1 MKDVL
6 LQTARAALRPDH
18 LSEQELLR
26 RARSDDPEAFR
37 TIMRRYNQRLFRI
50 ARAVVRND
58 SIAEDVVQE
67 AYLRAFEHLETFRGD
82 ASLATWLHRVVLN
95 EALGRL
101 RKSSTRRE
109 VPLATEQASADIV
122 PFPNAA
128 SAEDPERALAQRQI
142 LRLVEEATDA
152 LPEPFRLVFT
162 ARVIEAMSVEETAA
176 LLGIKPETV
185 RTRLHRARQLL
196 RQQID
201 RKVGPVL
208 LNAFPFAGRRCER
221 LTEAVMNRLGFQN

>member
-6 LQTARAALRPDH
+6 SQIAQAARQPDH
-18 LSEQELLR
+18 LADRELVR
-26 RARSDDPEAFR
+26 RALANDPEAFR

-58 SIAEDVVQE
+58 GIAEDVVQE
-67 AYLRAFEHLETFRGD
+67 AYLRAFEHLETFRGE

-109 VPLATEQASADIV
+109 VPLAAEPASADIL
-122 PFPNAA
+122 PFPNMT
-128 SAEDPERALAQRQI
+128 SSDDPERTLAQRQI

-152 LPEPFRLVFT
+152 LPEAFRLVFT
-162 ARVIEAMSVEETAA
+162 ARVIEAMSVEETAV

-185 RTRLHRARQLL
+185 RSRLHRARQLL

-221 LTEAVMNRLGFQN
+221 LTEAVMSRLGLQG

>member
-6 LQTARAALRPDH
+6 LQTTRATPAPDDLTDHDLVQGAL
-18 LSEQELLR
+18 
-26 RARSDDPEAFR
+26 ANDPEAFR
-37 TIMRRYNQRLFRI
+37 TIMRRHNQRLFRI

-109 VPLATEQASADIV
+109 VPLVAEQVSADIV

-128 SAEDPERALAQRQI
+128 STEDPERSLAQRQI

-152 LPEPFRLVFT
+152 LPDAFRLVFT
-162 ARVIEAMSVEETAA
+162 ARVIEAMSVEETAV

-185 RTRLHRARQLL
+185 RSRLHRARQLL
-196 RQQID
+196 RQHID
-201 RKVGPVL
+201 RKIGPVL
-208 LNAFPFAGRRCER
+208 MNAFPFAGRRCER
-221 LTEAVMNRLGFQN
+221 LTTAVMSRLGLV

>member
-1 MKDVL
+1 MNDAL
-6 LQTARAALRPDH
+6 LTRRTTVEADH
-18 LSEQELLR
+18 LTDEALVE
-26 RARSDDPEAFR
+26 RALARDPEAFR
-37 TIMRRYNQRLFRI
+37 IIMTRHNQRLFRI

-101 RKSSTRRE
+101 RRSATRRE
-109 VPLATEQASADIV
+109 VPLATDIAGAEIV

-128 SAEDPERALAQRQI
+128 NADDPERSLAQRQI
-142 LRLVEEATDA
+142 LRLVEEAADA

-176 LLGIKPETV
+176 LLGINPKTV
-185 RTRLHRARQLL
+185 RSRLHRARQLL
-196 RQQID
+196 RQQIH
-201 RKVGPVL
+201 RQVGPVL
-208 LNAFPFAGRRCER
+208 LNAFPFAGRRCAR
-221 LTEAVMNRLGFQN
+221 LTEAVMNRLGLSG

>member
-1 MKDVL
+1 MNDAL
-6 LQTARAALRPDH
+6 LTRRTTAEADH
-18 LSEQELLR
+18 LTDEALVE
-26 RARSDDPEAFR
+26 RALARDPEAFR
-37 TIMRRYNQRLFRI
+37 IIMTRHNQRLFRI

-82 ASLATWLHRVVLN
+82 ASLVTWLHRVVLN

-101 RKSSTRRE
+101 RRSAARRE
-109 VPLATEQASADIV
+109 VPFATDSAGAEIV

-128 SAEDPERALAQRQI
+128 NADDPERSLAQRQI
-142 LRLVEEATDA
+142 LRLVEEAADA

-176 LLGIKPETV
+176 LLGINPKTV
-185 RTRLHRARQLL
+185 RSRLHRARQLL
-196 RQQID
+196 RQQIH
-201 RKVGPVL
+201 RQVGPVL
-208 LNAFPFAGRRCER
+208 LSAFPFAGRRCAR
-221 LTEAVMNRLGFQN
+221 LTEAVMNRLGLSG

>member
-1 MKDVL
+1 MKDAV
-6 LQTARAALRPDH
+6 QTKPATAEADH
-18 LSEQELLR
+18 LTDETLVE
-26 RARSDDPEAFR
+26 RALARDPEAFR
-37 TIMRRYNQRLFRI
+37 IIMTRHNQRLFRI

-101 RKSSTRRE
+101 RRSATRRE
-109 VPLATEQASADIV
+109 VPLATDNAGAEIV

-128 SAEDPERALAQRQI
+128 NADDPERSLAQRQI
-142 LRLVEEATDA
+142 LRLVEEAADA
-152 LPEPFRLVFT
+152 LPEAFRLVFT

-176 LLGIKPETV
+176 LLGINPKTV
-185 RTRLHRARQLL
+185 RSRLYRARQLV

-201 RKVGPVL
+201 RQVGPVL
-208 LNAFPFAGRRCER
+208 MNAFPFAGRRCAR
-221 LTEAVMNRLGFQN
+221 LTEAVMHRLGLSG

>member
-6 LQTARAALRPDH
+6 LRTAKAPAEPDH
-18 LSEQELLR
+18 ATDQELVR
-26 RARSDDPEAFR
+26 RALADDPEAFR
-37 TIMRRYNQRLFRI
+37 AIMRRHNQRLFRI

-101 RKSSTRRE
+101 RKSATRRE

-128 SAEDPERALAQRQI
+128 SSEDPERALAQRQI
-142 LRLVEEATDA
+142 LRLVEEAADA
-152 LPEPFRLVFT
+152 LPEAFRLVFT

-176 LLGIKPETV
+176 LLGIRPETV
-185 RTRLHRARQLL
+185 RSRLHRARHLL

-201 RKVGPVL
+201 RQVGPVL

-221 LTEAVMNRLGFQN
+221 LTEAVMERLGLES

>member
-6 LQTARAALRPDH
+6 LQTTPLALDPDH
-18 LSEQELLR
+18 LTDHDLVQGAL
-26 RARSDDPEAFR
+26 ANDPEAFR
-37 TIMRRYNQRLFRI
+37 TIMRRHNQRLFRI

-58 SIAEDVVQE
+58 SVAEDVVQE

-82 ASLATWLHRVVLN
+82 ASLTTWLHRVVLN

-109 VPLATEQASADIV
+109 VPLVTEPASADIV

-128 SAEDPERALAQRQI
+128 SLEDPERALAQRQI

-152 LPEPFRLVFT
+152 LPEAFRLVFT

-185 RTRLHRARQLL
+185 RSRLHRARQLL
-196 RQQID
+196 RRHID
-201 RKVGPVL
+201 RKIGPVL
-208 LNAFPFAGRRCER
+208 MNAFPFAGRRCER
-221 LTEAVMNRLGFQN
+221 LTAAVMSRLGLVG